1 VTEEQEARIAEYV
14 LGTLPPGERAEFER
28 ELAADPA
35 LRAGVTAWERRLAGL
50 AAQVPPVQPGGQVW
64 AALERAIGP
73 EAPPAP
79 APAAPA
85 VLRRSAE
92 ARLLR
97 SRAWW
102 RSAALAA
109 GALAAG
115 LAAFILL
122 PRAEPPVRPD
132 SYVAVVNRGGDLPAL
147 IVRVDTRA
155 GVVQVRPVRAEVPAD
170 RSLELWFVAAGAAP
184 RSLGLI
190 DADDRKRL
198 AIPEALRGSALVGG
212 TLAVSVEPAGGSP
225 TGAPTGPV
233 VYSGTLIDDP
243 S

>member
-1 VTEEQEARIAEYV
+1 MTEEEAARIAEYV
-14 LGTLPPGERAEFER
+14 LGTLPPEDRAAFER

-35 LRAGVTAWERRLAGL
+35 LKAEVTAWERRLAGL
-50 AAQVPPVQPGGQVW
+50 AAQVPPVEPGPQVW
-64 AALERAIGP
+64 ATLERAIGP
-73 EAPPAP
+73 EAP
-79 APAAPA
+79 AAPA
-85 VLRRSAE
+85 GPAVLQRSAE

-97 SRAWW
+97 SRARW

-115 LAAFILL
+115 LAAFLLL
-122 PRAEPPVRPD
+122 PRSELPARPD

-155 GVVQVRPVRAEVPAD
+155 GLVQVRPVRAEVPAD

-198 AIPEALRGSALVGG
+198 AIPEALRGTALGGG

>member
-1 VTEEQEARIAEYV
+1 MTEEQEARIAEYV
-14 LGTLPPGERAEFER
+14 LGTLPAEERAEFER
-28 ELAADPA
+28 ELATDPA
-35 LRAGVTAWERRLAGL
+35 LQAAVAAWDRRLGGL
-50 AAQVPPVQPGGQVW
+50 AAQVPPVQPGPQVW

-73 EAPPAP
+73 EAPSTG
-79 APAAPA
+79 PA
-85 VLRRSAE
+85 VLSFPAERRLRRSLAI
-92 ARLLR
+92 
-97 SRAWW
+97 W
-102 RSAALAA
+102 RTAALAA

-115 LAAFILL
+115 LAAFLLL
-122 PRAEPPVRPD
+122 PRAELPARPD

-190 DADDRKRL
+190 DAAGQKRL
-198 AIPEALRGSALVGG
+198 AIPEALRGAVRDGG

>member
-1 VTEEQEARIAEYV
+1 MTEEQEARIAEYV
-14 LGTLPPGERAEFER
+14 LGTLPPEERAEFER

-35 LRAGVTAWERRLAGL
+35 LRAGVAAWERRLAGL
-50 AAQVPPVQPGGQVW
+50 AAQVPPVQPGPQVW

-73 EAPPAP
+73 EALPK
-79 APAAPA
+79 PAAPT
-85 VLRRSAE
+85 VLRLSAE

-122 PRAEPPVRPD
+122 PRAELPARPD

-190 DADDRKRL
+190 DAADRKRL

-225 TGAPTGPV
+225 TGTPTGPV

-243 S
+243 G

>member
-1 VTEEQEARIAEYV
+1 VTEEQQARIAEYV

-35 LRAGVTAWERRLAGL
+35 LRVEVAAWERRLAGL
-50 AAQVPPVQPGGQVW
+50 AAQVPPVQPGPQVW

-79 APAAPA
+79 AAPA
-85 VLRRSAE
+85 VLQLSAE

-97 SRAWW
+97 SRARW

-109 GALAAG
+109 TAMAAG
-115 LAAFILL
+115 LAAFLLL
-122 PRAEPPVRPD
+122 PRSELPSRPD

-155 GVVQVRPVRAEVPAD
+155 GLVQVRPVRAEVPAD

-198 AIPEALRGSALVGG
+198 AIPEALRGTALGGG

>member
-1 VTEEQEARIAEYV
+1 MTEEQEARIAEYV
-14 LGTLPPGERAEFER
+14 LGTLPPEERAVFER
-28 ELAADPA
+28 ALAADPT
-35 LRAGVTAWERRLAGL
+35 LRAAVAAWERRLEGL
-50 AAQVPPVQPGGQVW
+50 AAQVPPAQPGPHVW
-64 AALERAIGP
+64 AALERAVGP
-73 EAPPAP
+73 EAPPATAEP
-79 APAAPA
+79 S
-85 VLRRSAE
+85 VISRLRR
-92 ARLLR
+92 
-97 SRAWW
+97 
-102 RSAALAA
+102 ALAVWRA
-109 GALAAG
+109 SALATGALAAG
-115 LAAFILL
+115 LAAFIVLT
-122 PRAEPPVRPD
+122 RADIPLRPD

-170 RSLELWFVAAGAAP
+170 RSLELWFVAAGAPP

-190 DADDRKRL
+190 DATDRQRL
-198 AIPEALRGSALVGG
+198 SIPEALRGSALAGG

>member
-1 VTEEQEARIAEYV
+1 MTEEQEARIAEYV
-14 LGTLPPGERAEFER
+14 LGTLPSGERAAFER
-28 ELAADPA
+28 DLAADPA
-35 LRAGVTAWERRLAGL
+35 LKAGVAAWERRLAGL
-50 AAQVPPVQPGGQVW
+50 AAQVPPVEPGPQVW

-73 EAPPAP
+73 EAPPK
-79 APAAPA
+79 PAAAA
-85 VLRRSAE
+85 VLRLSAE

-102 RSAALAA
+102 RSAALVA

-115 LAAFILL
+115 LVAFILL
-122 PRAEPPVRPD
+122 PRAELPARPD

-190 DADDRKRL
+190 DAADRKRL
-198 AIPEALRGSALVGG
+198 AIPEALRGSALVGS

>member
-1 VTEEQEARIAEYV
+1 MTEEQEARIAEYV
-14 LGTLPPGERAEFER
+14 LGTLPPGERADFER

-35 LRAGVTAWERRLAGL
+35 LRAEVAAWERRLGGL
-50 AAQVPPVQPGGQVW
+50 AAQVPPVQPGPQVW

-73 EAPPAP
+73 EASPV
-79 APAAPA
+79 AAGPTVVA
-85 VLRRSAE
+85 FSAE
-92 ARLLR
+92 SRLHR
-97 SRAWW
+97 SRARW

-115 LAAFILL
+115 LAAFVLL
-122 PRAEPPVRPD
+122 PRAEPPARPD

-212 TLAVSVEPAGGSP
+212 ILAVSVEPAGGSP

-233 VYSGTLIDDP
+233 VYSGMLIDDP